1 MPIYEYECARCGRVT
16 EVLQGFND
24 KPLKRCKHCKGK
36 LERIMSLSSFQ
47 LRGNGW
53 YSTDYAKNAGIPPQA
68 ESQDNPALS
77 DSSNNNTKGVSK
89 EKSSEQVQPKPAA
102 SSSSGS
108 SRKVVQ
114 KDGVQR
120 TE

>member
-68 ESQDNPALS
+68 EAQDNPAIS
-77 DSSNNNTKGVSK
+77 DSSNENKRDATK
-89 EKSSEQVQPKPAA
+89 ENISEPVQPKPA
-102 SSSSGS
+102 GS
-108 SRKVVQ
+108 AKKVVQ
-114 KDGVQR
+114 KGGVQR

>member
-1 MPIYEYECARCGRVT
+1 MPIYEYECTKCGRIT
-16 EVLQGFND
+16 EALQGFND

-53 YSTDYAKNAGIPPQA
+53 YSTDYAKNAGIPPEA
-68 ESQDNPALS
+68 EAQNNPALS
-77 DSSNNNTKGVSK
+77 DSSKENKKDASK
-89 EKSSEQVQPKPAA
+89 EKEKISESKPVVPSSA
-102 SSSSGS
+102 GS

-120 TE
+120 SE

>member
-1 MPIYEYECARCGRVT
+1 MPIYEYECTKCASIT
-16 EVLQGFND
+16 EALQGFND

-77 DSSNNNTKGVSK
+77 DSSNNNTKDVSK
-89 EKSSEQVQPKPAA
+89 EKSSEPVQPKPA
-102 SSSSGS
+102 GS
-108 SRKVVQ
+108 SKKVVQ
-114 KDGVQR
+114 KGGVQR